1 MFENKIKI
9 TAPFWQQYIKLVRE
23 EMLPFQW
30 DVLNDKAD
38 IKIEKERDAD
48 YIPSE
53 KSHAIENFK
62 IAAGI
67 TQGHHY
73 GMVFQDSDVYKW
85 LEAAAYALHQHY
97 DEDLRKIADGVVDLL
112 AQAQEEDSYLNTYF
126 TIEAPDRKYKRLYQS
141 HELYCA
147 GHFIEA
153 AVGYF
158 NVTGNKKILDIA
170 YKLADN
176 IDRHFGSEE
185 GKIHGYDGHEEIEL
199 ALLRLYEL
207 SHDEKYKKLAH
218 FFLYERGK
226 NPNFFKEQQKDDPS
240 TKVLIEG
247 MDGFKPSYYQN
258 HKPILESCSQ
268 ASIANSLMDMA
279 TLGLSVQKKQGYFI
293 AYGGKCQFQRSY
305 FGNITIARRFGL
317 KDIHAEV
324 IYEGDNFV
332 YHIEDGNKVL
342 DKHEQS
348 ITNIDNDKIIGAYA
362 VVIMQ
367 DGTKMLEVMNMKQI
381 KQSWQQ
387 GYGYKEGSG
396 THSKF
401 ADQMAKK
408 TVINRALKQ
417 IINTHGD
424 VFVQEADER
433 TEDVDRMEQVEADVA
448 YEIESGA
455 NKEEFIVEEPQ
466 AIEEKPAPKN
476 SVIK

>member
-1 MFENKIKI
+1 MAENKNVQVA
-9 TAPFWQQYIKLVRE
+9 TA
-23 EMLPFQW
+23 
-30 DVLNDKAD
+30 DK
-38 IKIEKERDAD
+38 
-48 YIPSE
+48 
-53 KSHAIENFK
+53 
-62 IAAGI
+62 
-67 TQGHHY
+67 Q
-73 GMVFQDSDVYKW
+73 
-85 LEAAAYALHQHY
+85 AAAVINNAFIDSLTRQLNEKCKYGLSFPDDYNVANSLMGAY
-97 DEDLRKIADGVVDLL
+97 LILKETEDK
-112 AQAQEEDSYLNTYF
+112 
-126 TIEAPDRKYKRLYQS
+126 
-141 HELYCA
+141 
-147 GHFIEA
+147 
-153 AVGYF
+153 
-158 NVTGNKKILDIA
+158 
-170 YKLADN
+170 
-176 IDRHFGSEE
+176 
-185 GKIHGYDGHEEIEL
+185 
-199 ALLRLYEL
+199 
-207 SHDEKYKKLAH
+207 
-218 FFLYERGK
+218 
-226 NPNFFKEQQKDDPS
+226 
-240 TKVLIEG
+240 
-247 MDGFKPSYYQN
+247 N

-332 YHIEDGNKVL
+332 YHIEDGNKIL

-348 ITNIDNDKIIGAYA
+348 IMNIDNDKIIGAYA

-448 YEIESGA
+448 YEIAENS
-455 NKEEFIVEEPQ
+455 NKEEFVIDEPP
-466 AIEEKPAPKN
+466 AIEEKPAPKTVADVTAGAKEKEMVGKDTN
-476 SVIK
+476 VPAREKKEQPLPDFMKVE

>member
-1 MFENKIKI
+1 MAESKNTQVA
-9 TAPFWQQYIKLVRE
+9 TADKQAATVINNAFIDSLTRQ
-23 EMLPFQW
+23 
-30 DVLNDKAD
+30 LN
-38 IKIEKERDAD
+38 EKCKYGLSFPAD
-48 YIPSE
+48 YNVANSLM
-53 KSHAIENFK
+53 
-62 IAAGI
+62 G
-67 TQGHHY
+67 
-73 GMVFQDSDVYKW
+73 
-85 LEAAAYALHQHY
+85 AYLILKET
-97 DEDLRKIADGVVDLL
+97 EDK
-112 AQAQEEDSYLNTYF
+112 
-126 TIEAPDRKYKRLYQS
+126 
-141 HELYCA
+141 
-147 GHFIEA
+147 
-153 AVGYF
+153 
-158 NVTGNKKILDIA
+158 
-170 YKLADN
+170 
-176 IDRHFGSEE
+176 
-185 GKIHGYDGHEEIEL
+185 
-199 ALLRLYEL
+199 
-207 SHDEKYKKLAH
+207 
-218 FFLYERGK
+218 
-226 NPNFFKEQQKDDPS
+226 
-240 TKVLIEG
+240 
-247 MDGFKPSYYQN
+247 N

-348 ITNIDNDKIIGAYA
+348 IANIDNDKIIGAYA

-433 TEDVDRMEQVEADVA
+433 TADVERMEQVEADVA
-448 YEIESGA
+448 YEIEANA
-455 NKEEFIVEEPQ
+455 NKEEFIIDEPP
-466 AIEEKPAPKN
+466 AIEEKSEPKT
-476 SVIK
+476 VADVTAGAKEKEPVKAEKKEQPLPDFMKPID

>member
-1 MFENKIKI
+1 MAENKNVQVA
-9 TAPFWQQYIKLVRE
+9 TA
-23 EMLPFQW
+23 
-30 DVLNDKAD
+30 DK
-38 IKIEKERDAD
+38 
-48 YIPSE
+48 
-53 KSHAIENFK
+53 
-62 IAAGI
+62 
-67 TQGHHY
+67 Q
-73 GMVFQDSDVYKW
+73 
-85 LEAAAYALHQHY
+85 AAAVINNAFIDSLTRQLNEKCKYGLSFPDDYNVANSLMGAY
-97 DEDLRKIADGVVDLL
+97 LILKETEDK
-112 AQAQEEDSYLNTYF
+112 
-126 TIEAPDRKYKRLYQS
+126 
-141 HELYCA
+141 
-147 GHFIEA
+147 
-153 AVGYF
+153 
-158 NVTGNKKILDIA
+158 
-170 YKLADN
+170 
-176 IDRHFGSEE
+176 
-185 GKIHGYDGHEEIEL
+185 
-199 ALLRLYEL
+199 
-207 SHDEKYKKLAH
+207 
-218 FFLYERGK
+218 
-226 NPNFFKEQQKDDPS
+226 
-240 TKVLIEG
+240 
-247 MDGFKPSYYQN
+247 N

-268 ASIANSLMDMA
+268 ASIANALMDMA

-332 YHIEDGNKVL
+332 YHIEDGNKIL

-348 ITNIDNDKIIGAYA
+348 IANIDNDKIIGAYA

-433 TEDVDRMEQVEADVA
+433 TEDVDRMAQVEADVA
-448 YEIESGA
+448 YEIAENS
-455 NKEEFIVEEPQ
+455 NKEEFVIDEPT
-466 AIEEKPAPKN
+466 AIEEKSAPKT
-476 SVIK
+476 VDDVTAGAKEKEPVKVEKKEQPLPEFMTMEQ

>member
-1 MFENKIKI
+1 MASKNEVMGNAKRGAELIVNNAFIDSLS
-9 TAPFWQQYIKLVRE
+9 AQLQ
-23 EMLPFQW
+23 
-30 DVLNDKAD
+30 
-38 IKIEKERDAD
+38 EKC
-48 YIPSE
+48 
-53 KSHAIENFK
+53 K
-62 IAAGI
+62 
-67 TQGHHY
+67 Y
-73 GMVFQDSDVYKW
+73 GMSFPEDYNLANALTGAYLVLKETTDKNGKPL
-85 LEAAAYALHQHY
+85 LE
-97 DEDLRKIADGVVDLL
+97 
-112 AQAQEEDSYLNTYF
+112 T
-126 TIEAPDRKYKRLYQS
+126 
-141 HELYCA
+141 
-147 GHFIEA
+147 
-153 AVGYF
+153 
-158 NVTGNKKILDIA
+158 
-170 YKLADN
+170 
-176 IDRHFGSEE
+176 
-185 GKIHGYDGHEEIEL
+185 
-199 ALLRLYEL
+199 
-207 SHDEKYKKLAH
+207 
-218 FFLYERGK
+218 
-226 NPNFFKEQQKDDPS
+226 
-240 TKVLIEG
+240 
-247 MDGFKPSYYQN
+247 
-258 HKPILESCSQ
+258 CSQ
-268 ASIANSLMDMA
+268 ISIANSLMDMA

-348 ITNIDNDKIIGAYA
+348 IANIDNDKIIGAYA

-433 TEDVDRMEQVEADVA
+433 TEDVDRMEQIEADVA
-448 YEIESGA
+448 YEIAENS
-455 NKEEFIVEEPQ
+455 NKEEFIIDEPP
-466 AIEEKPAPKN
+466 AIGENPEPKTVADVTSGAKEKEPVKAEKKEQPLPDFMKMTE
-476 SVIK
+476 